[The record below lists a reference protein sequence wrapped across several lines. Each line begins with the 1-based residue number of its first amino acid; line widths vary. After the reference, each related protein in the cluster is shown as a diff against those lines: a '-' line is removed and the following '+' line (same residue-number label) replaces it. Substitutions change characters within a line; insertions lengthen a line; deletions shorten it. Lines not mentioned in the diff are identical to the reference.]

1 MALFGS
7 ARDISMFRHINKE
20 LISDII
26 QTEVDLFKVILGETK
41 PNIYGEATGKNY
53 YISVRIPCL
62 IAREDIVNT
71 TDEMGVDTNQNLTFG
86 FLRDGILDEIA
97 IVPEIGDVI
106 EWDEKFFEI
115 NAININQY
123 ILGRND
129 QTNKTIGDGF
139 GANWSYM
146 CRTHLT
152 RRRKLR
158 LTNLRESP
166 ELTNL
171 PAFIRI
177 WNDSGAWNDVQY
189 WVD

>member
-7 ARDISMFRHINKE
+7 PRDISMFRHINKE
-20 LISDII
+20 LINDII
-26 QTEVDLFKVILGETK
+26 QTEVDFYKILVGETK
-41 PNIYGEATGKNY
+41 VNIYGESYGGESY
-53 YISVRIPCL
+53 YVPVRLPCL

-71 TDEMGVDTNQNLTFG
+71 TDEFGVDTNQNLTFG
-86 FLRDGILDEIA
+86 FLRDGTLDEIGL
-97 IVPEIGDVI
+97 VPEIGDII
-106 EWDEKFFEI
+106 EWDEKYFEV

-152 RRRKLR
+152 RRDKVKISSVRFG
-158 LTNLRESP
+158 NNS
-166 ELTNL
+166 
-171 PAFIRI
+171 
-177 WNDSGAWNDVQY
+177 
-189 WVD
+189 